1 MQDDNQNTTQKN
13 SNDQDMNQVAFGLSA
28 TTGEGQTISESIPPN
43 PSNQQTSDPSY
54 DNQNPTTQTSNT
66 SQEDKANP
74 ESTTQT
80 SQNIQNIVSSP
91 HTPKK
96 YGGNKVI
103 ATIFGFILLIAGIG
117 AGVFLVQRQVRL
129 NQEASS
135 GAECS
140 HSPDCILLES
150 PGNSGEYNSPR
161 TISKVNVT
169 AQESHEYNPGD
180 TNDGCYHVVINGRY
194 LSWNRVGSGPECKDI
209 SNVQIWLSG
218 ETVSNTPTTTP
229 SITPPACKYCDGAQC
244 KTRTEICNS
253 GINECQTN
261 TNCGEVTNTPS
272 VTPKLT
278 TTEGPLSPTSPP
290 SISAECLEVKAYDNS
305 WNQISLQ
312 ELSELTAGDVV
323 RFAVSGNTSS
333 GSFDKARFS
342 VNNTSI
348 GETTIK
354 KPGTNEFY
362 KEYTIPSNT
371 NSFSVK
377 GEIHHTT
384 LGWI

>member
-1 MQDDNQNTTQKN
+1 MQDDNQNITSKN
-13 SNDQDMNQVAFGLSA
+13 SDDQNMNQVALGSSA
-28 TTGEGQTISESIPPN
+28 TTDERQAVSESVPAN
-43 PSNQQTSDPSY
+43 PSNQQTSDPLS
-54 DNQNPTTQTSNT
+54 DNQNPSTETSNT
-66 SQEDKANP
+66 SQELSGNS
-74 ESTTQT
+74 ENNTQA
-80 SQNIQNIVSSP
+80 SQNIQNIVTSP

-103 ATIFGFILLIAGIG
+103 ATIFGFILLIAGIS
-117 AGVFLVQRQVRL
+117 AGVYLVQRQVRL

-140 HSPDCILLES
+140 HSQDCILLES
-150 PGNSGEYNSPR
+150 SGNSGEYNSPR
-161 TISKVNVT
+161 TISKVNIT

-209 SNVQIWLSG
+209 SNIQIWLSG
-218 ETVSNTPTTTP
+218 ESVSNTPTTTP
-229 SITPPACKYCDGAQC
+229 TITPPPCKYCDGFQC
-244 KTRTEICNS
+244 KTRTDTCNS
-253 GINECQTN
+253 EINQCQTN
-261 TNCGEVTNTPS
+261 SNCGEITNTP
-272 VTPKLT
+272 TQI
-278 TTEGPLSPTSPP
+278 PLSPTTPP
-290 SISAECLEVKAYDNS
+290 SISAECAEVKAYDTN

-312 ELSELTAGDVV
+312 ELSELKEGDIV
-323 RFAVSGNTSS
+323 RFTVSGITSS

-342 VNNTSI
+342 VNNTSV
-348 GETTIK
+348 GETTSK

-371 NSFSVK
+371 NSFSIK
-377 GEIHHTT
+377 GEIHHTS